1 MFGKMNLSNCWVLA
15 NAQGLAAGLFAYAV
29 LSARLPGA
37 TAAVLGLALYVA
49 LSIWAFDGCL
59 KARARKAAGAASAS
73 APKPA
78 AKPPVKPAPQP
89 VAALKAPEP
98 VAALPK
104 QSRPA
109 LLAAAR
115 GGVSDDLKRI
125 KGIGPKLEAMLHGMG
140 VHHFDQIASWTEAE
154 LAWVDDNL
162 EGFKGRASRDAWVD
176 QAKVL
181 AAGGVTEFAQ
191 RVDAGEVPTS
201 QA

>member
-1 MFGKMNLSNCWVLA
+1 MFGKLNLSSCWVLA
-15 NAQGLAAGLFAYAV
+15 NLQGLAAGLFAYAV

-37 TAAVLGLALYVA
+37 TAAVIGLALYVA

-59 KARARKAAGAASAS
+59 KARARKAAEADAAP

-78 AKPPVKPAPQP
+78 PKSSVKPAPQ
-89 VAALKAPEP
+89 P